1 MDEEAEGVK
10 EDEEA
15 DDLKRQ
21 ETSKR
26 GNLVEGLWR
35 RQRAISRSGIVVK
48 INPIVLNA
56 HREEEPWRG
65 TSLGQRDNSKTS
77 ESILHSSKR
86 QHGDSTGRSSTEI

>member
-21 ETSKR
+21 ETPKR

-35 RQRAISRSGIVVK
+35 RQRAISRSGIVVITK
-48 INPIVLNA
+48 PVVLNA

-65 TSLGQRDNSKTS
+65 TILGKRDNSKTTK
-77 ESILHSSKR
+77 SILHSSKR

>member
-1 MDEEAEGVK
+1 MDDEAEGVK

-21 ETSKR
+21 ETPKR
-26 GNLVEGLWR
+26 GDLVEGLWR
-35 RQRAISRSGIVVK
+35 RQRAISRSGIVVILK
-48 INPIVLNA
+48 PVVLNA

-86 QHGDSTGRSSTEI
+86 QQGDSTGRSSTEI

>member
-21 ETSKR
+21 ETPKR
-26 GNLVEGLWR
+26 GDLVEGLWR
-35 RQRAISRSGIVVK
+35 RQRAISRSGIVVIIK
-48 INPIVLNA
+48 PVLLNA

-65 TSLGQRDNSKTS
+65 TLGQRDNSKTS

-86 QHGDSTGRSSTEI
+86 YHGDSTGRSSTEI

>member
-21 ETSKR
+21 ETPKR
-26 GNLVEGLWR
+26 DNLVEGSWR

-48 INPIVLNA
+48 IKPIVLNA

-65 TSLGQRDNSKTS
+65 TSLVKRDNSKTS